1 MLHGLKLTLLY
12 LNFQYTVGHRQ
23 RKPSDYLQVLSQGAV
38 VYLNG
43 CFSFIDVRGGLGT
56 FRFSSQL
63 KNTGALPLLQEMAV
77 SAHPSAPTSS

>member
-1 MLHGLKLTLLY
+1 MLHGLKLILLY
-12 LNFQYTVGHRQ
+12 LNFQYAVGHRQ

-43 CFSFIDVRGGLGT
+43 CFSFIDVHCGLAA

-63 KNTGALPLLQEMAV
+63 KNTGDLSLLPEMA
-77 SAHPSAPTSS
+77 SPTSS